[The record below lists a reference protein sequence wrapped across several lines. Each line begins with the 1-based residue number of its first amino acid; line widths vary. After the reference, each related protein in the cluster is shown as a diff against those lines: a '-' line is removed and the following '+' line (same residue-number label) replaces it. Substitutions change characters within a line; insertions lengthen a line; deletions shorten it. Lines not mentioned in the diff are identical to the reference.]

1 MGGGFYSVSNRSLRS
16 KTLGYDTKSANEIF
30 TERNI
35 NSAMSPYGVNIRE
48 SRDSNDHPNSLAIV
62 IGLDV
67 TGSMGSIPHHLVKEG
82 LPTMVGTI
90 IQSGIPDPQILFLAI
105 GDHEYDNSP
114 LQVGQFESSDELMD
128 LWLTKTYLE
137 GGGGGNDGESYL
149 LAWYFASKHTS
160 IDCFEKRGQK
170 GFLFTIG
177 DEPTLKSVPK
187 RRLEG
192 ILGEGQYSD
201 VTANELLENASKS
214 YNVFHIHIRETMA
227 GSRTTTINGWKEL
240 MGDHVLIAEHKDDV
254 PKIISETI
262 LKYHSSPSIIV
273 DNVSAKK
280 TEITNNT
287 NEIIL

>member
-1 MGGGFYSVSNRSLRS
+1 MGGGFYSLSDRSVRS

-48 SRDSNDHPNSLAIV
+48 SRDSNDHPNSLAIL

-105 GDHEYDNSP
+105 GDHECDRSP

-187 RRLEG
+187 RKLEG
-192 ILGEGQYSD
+192 LLGEGQYSD
-201 VTANELLENASKS
+201 VSANELLENASKS
-214 YNVFHIHIRETMA
+214 YNVFHIHIHETFA

-240 MGDHVLIAEHKDDV
+240 MGDHLLIADHKEDV
-254 PKIISETI
+254 PRIISETI
-262 LKYHSSPSIIV
+262 LKYHSSPSILV